1 MQNPVDGVL
10 ILVHIDPVKE
20 INTMK
25 NQENLIITT
34 GPLGV
39 RVTSSLSL
47 GNVEHEVNW
56 KRGSASL
63 VFAANEGRLE
73 INWRLLKEDE
83 YGYLKLPRTVWSWL
97 ENFQNGGKAN
107 HIASQLINN

>member
-1 MQNPVDGVL
+1 MN
-10 ILVHIDPVKE
+10 
-20 INTMK
+20 
-25 NQENLIITT
+25 NQIITT

-39 RVTSSLSL
+39 RVTSSISL
-47 GNVEHEVNW
+47 GEIDHEVTW

-63 VFAANEGRLE
+63 VFAANEGLLE
-73 INWRLLKEDE
+73 INWRLIKDDED
-83 YGYLKLPRTVWSWL
+83 GYLKLPKTVQSWL